1 VSRYLIVPESSQVW
15 IDAHSVLHPINTW
28 TDGLEGHLDVV
39 VRDGRLD
46 LGVPPAGRLSLD
58 VERLSSGNRFED
70 RELHRRLDARRFP
83 TIDGVLAGME
93 PTGDGRY
100 DVSGTITF
108 RGVTRTYKDAMQVE
122 VTDGDTIRLGGRA
135 RFDIRDFGLE
145 PPRLLFV
152 RVEPEVDVRVE
163 IVARRAGKDVGDD
176 RERDRADDGEH
187 EEVA

>member
-1 VSRYLIVPESSQVW
+1 MPRYRIVPQASQVW
-15 IDAHSVLHPINTW
+15 IDAHSMLHPINTR

-39 VRDGRLD
+39 VRDGQVD
-46 LGVPPAGRLSLD
+46 LTVPPSGRLSFE

-108 RGVTRTYKDAMQVE
+108 RGVTRTYKDAMEVD
-122 VTDGDTIRLGGRA
+122 VTDGRTIRLRGRA
-135 RFDIRDFGLE
+135 QFDIRDFGMD

-152 RVEPEVDVRVE
+152 RVEPQVDVRVE
-163 IVARRAGKDVGDD
+163 ILAQLPDDAGDPGDAGK
-176 RERDRADDGEH
+176 GED
-187 EEVA
+187 